1 MDRIWIQHYPEGVPV
16 EIDPDVHG
24 SLTELLDERIRTFA
38 EHGAFTSFGTRISYA
53 ALDGQARSL
62 AGYLQSEL
70 KLARGERIAL
80 MLPNLLQYPVA
91 VCAALRAG
99 LVVVNVNPL
108 YTPREL
114 KHQLNDAQA
123 QTIVILADVLPVL
136 MEIVAETGV
145 RNIIVTEADDLLDS
159 RGSVAAARPIPDNA
173 VPFPRAMEEGGH
185 LAFKPVRLAAGDL
198 AFLQYT
204 GGTTGLSKGAMLTH
218 RNMVANTLQT
228 LAAFGSDLRPG
239 NEIFITALPLY
250 HVFGLTVNLLTCFL
264 AGGLNVLIANPRDL
278 PAFVRELSGW
288 RFTRMTGVNT
298 LFNGLLNT
306 PGFAELDFYALRTV
320 IGGGMKVQKTVADR
334 WNRVTGN
341 IICEGYGL
349 SETAPCLITN
359 PGKLAEFTGSIG
371 VPLPSTEVCIRDD
384 SGRDLPPGQAGEL
397 CARGPQVMAGYWNR
411 PEETRAAMTDD
422 GFFRTGDIAVM
433 DERGFFTI
441 VDRKK
446 DMINVSGFNVYPN
459 EVEAVA
465 ASMDEILECAC
476 VGAPD
481 PRTGE
486 AVMLFVVLKPGRQI
500 DARRISEW
508 CRQRLAAYKVP
519 AVIRFVESLPK
530 SNVGKILRRELR
542 AFV

>member
-1 MDRIWIQHYPEGVPV
+1 
-16 EIDPDVHG
+16 
-24 SLTELLDERIRTFA
+24 
-38 EHGAFTSFGTRISYA
+38 
-53 ALDGQARSL
+53 
-62 AGYLQSEL
+62 
-70 KLARGERIAL
+70 
-80 MLPNLLQYPVA
+80 
-91 VCAALRAG
+91 
-99 LVVVNVNPL
+99 
-108 YTPREL
+108 
-114 KHQLNDAQA
+114 
-123 QTIVILADVLPVL
+123 
-136 MEIVAETGV
+136 
-145 RNIIVTEADDLLDS
+145 
-159 RGSVAAARPIPDNA
+159 
-173 VPFPRAMEEGGH
+173 
-185 LAFKPVRLAAGDL
+185 
-198 AFLQYT
+198 
-204 GGTTGLSKGAMLTH
+204 
-218 RNMVANTLQT
+218 
-228 LAAFGSDLRPG
+228 
-239 NEIFITALPLY
+239 
-250 HVFGLTVNLLTCFL
+250 
-264 AGGLNVLIANPRDL
+264 
-278 PAFVRELSGW
+278 
-288 RFTRMTGVNT
+288 MTGVNT

-306 PGFAELDFYALRTV
+306 PGFAELDFSALRTV

-334 WNRVTGN
+334 WNHVTGN

-371 VPLPSTEVCIRDD
+371 VPLPSTEVCIRDE

-465 ASMDEILECAC
+465 ACMDEILECAC

-542 AFV
+542 TLV